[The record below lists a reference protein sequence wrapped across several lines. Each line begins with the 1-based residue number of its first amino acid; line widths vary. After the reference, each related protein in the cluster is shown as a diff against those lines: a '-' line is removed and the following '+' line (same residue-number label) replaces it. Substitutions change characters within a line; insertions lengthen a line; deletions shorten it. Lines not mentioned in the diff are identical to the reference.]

1 MSLYIKRIK
10 LKLELLFPGK
20 NNIFI
25 TLMQFSSV
33 SDPDLDP
40 EPDLDPDSGVFWIR
54 IQNRIW
60 NPDPDSESRSG
71 SRGLKKGQKC

>member
-1 MSLYIKRIK
+1 M
-10 LKLELLFPGK
+10 KLELLFPGK

-40 EPDLDPDSGVFWIR
+40 EPDLDPDSVVFWILTKTGFGIWIR
-54 IQNRIW
+54 IQN
-60 NPDPDSESRSG
+60 PDLDPG
-71 SRGLKKGQKC
+71 A